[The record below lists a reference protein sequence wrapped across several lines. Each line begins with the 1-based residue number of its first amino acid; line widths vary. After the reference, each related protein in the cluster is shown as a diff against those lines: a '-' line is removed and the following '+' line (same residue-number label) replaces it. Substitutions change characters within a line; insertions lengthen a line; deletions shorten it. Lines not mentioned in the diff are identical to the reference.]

1 MESCSKPYLEK
12 TSSKA
17 LSINREKKVSI
28 FTKQLKVLHICQRDD
43 TATGGAVRVAT
54 EYIKRLVNYNI
65 DAHCLFLYGSPGYF
79 QAEIGHS
86 RTHYLNIQNS
96 KDFFKFR
103 RLVQFLQKFK
113 PQIIHHHDG
122 LLWSH
127 LLTFF
132 HPGVVKVA
140 HAHLGAN
147 KTKFFSKSKIAA
159 WLQRKSSDRL
169 VCITRD
175 TCQSQIK
182 QGKYLPNRTQV
193 IYNGVDRAKFYP
205 PTATE
210 RQNARRYLGLPV
222 DAPAIAFVGRLH
234 CQMKGT
240 DDFLRVFALLPQN
253 FWAIVVGDG
262 SDAQTL
268 KQLATTLNISD
279 RVIFT
284 GILDQPIV
292 AYHAMDVFCLTSHWE
307 PFGLVVAEAM
317 ACHVPVVGFACP
329 GGVNELLNHETGCI
343 IPNRDLKAMSQAI
356 VDAVNNPEVWYQY
369 QIKAKL
375 KLKQNHDWQKNTS
388 YLADLY
394 QTLVTN

>member
-1 MESCSKPYLEK
+1 MKQP
-12 TSSKA
+12 TNN
-17 LSINREKKVSI
+17 SIVA
-28 FTKQLKVLHICQRDD
+28 LHICQRDD
-43 TATGGAVRVAT
+43 TATGGSVRVAT
-54 EYIKRLVNYNI
+54 EYIKRLVNYDI

-79 QAEIGHS
+79 QTELGQS

-96 KDFFKFR
+96 KDFLKFG

-132 HPGVVKVA
+132 HPGIVKVA
-140 HAHLGAN
+140 HAHLGVN
-147 KTKFFSKSKIAA
+147 NTSSLSKSKIAA
-159 WLQRKSSDRL
+159 WLQRKSTDRL
-169 VCITRD
+169 ICITQD
-175 TCQSQIK
+175 TCQSQIER
-182 QGKYLPNRTQV
+182 GKYLPNRTQV
-193 IYNGVDRAKFYP
+193 IYNGVDRVQFYP

-210 RQNARRYLGLPV
+210 QQNARSHLGLPINTPV
-222 DAPAIAFVGRLH
+222 IGFVGRLH
-234 CQMKGT
+234 CEMKGT

-262 SDAQTL
+262 CDAQAL
-268 KQLATTLNISD
+268 KLLATTLNISD

-317 ACHVPVVGFACP
+317 ACGAPVVGLSCP
-329 GGVNELLNHETGCI
+329 GGVNELLNNETGYMI
-343 IPNRDLKAMSQAI
+343 ANRDLKAMSQAI
-356 VDAVNNPEVWYQY
+356 VDAVNNPEVWHER
-369 QIKAKL
+369 QIKANL
-375 KLKQNHDWQKNTS
+375 KIAQNHDWQKNTS
-388 YLADLY
+388 SLANLY
-394 QTLVTN
+394 QTLVS